1 MPPNPSVKPLAQM
14 NPAELCAEA
23 NFLRTSLTDM
33 AERLSSVYSHL
44 HTMVRRGQEGDAA
57 SAYLSVAN
65 VGKRFAGMV
74 MQASRRSSTMEGR
87 LILAIQRDEEEKA
100 LRVREEARKKE
111 SADRRKRASAEKAD
125 PLEALFGVVKPKI
138 EVDPTLIDSE
148 LVSNR
153 DPSSDLDDLYG
164 EELV

>member
-1 MPPNPSVKPLAQM
+1 MT
-14 NPAELCAEA
+14 PAELCAEA

-44 HTMVRRGQEGDAA
+44 HTMARRSQD
-57 SAYLSVAN
+57 SDSISSYLSVAN
-65 VGKRFAGMV
+65 IGKRFAGMI
-74 MQASRRSSTMEGR
+74 MQASRRSSTTEGR
-87 LILAIQRDEEEKA
+87 LMLAIQRDEEEKA
-100 LRVREEARKKE
+100 LRVREDARKRE
-111 SADRRKRASAEKAD
+111 SADRRKKAAAEKPD

-138 EVDPTLIDSE
+138 EVDPALIDSE